1 MPRRSLSSILAS
13 VFALALVPAL
23 VGFGISDLPSLGV
36 MRASKTADILWV
48 WVLTW
53 GLILLGVGGALIV
66 SWLAWSADSATHE
79 LAAST
84 GLDDLGSRPNAPSQR
99 SVA

>member
-1 MPRRSLSSILAS
+1 MQRRSLSSILAS
-13 VFALALVPAL
+13 VFALAFVPAL
-23 VGFGISDLPSLGV
+23 VGFGISDLPSLGA

-53 GLILLGVGGALIV
+53 GLILLGVAGAVIV
-66 SWLAWSADSATHE
+66 SWLAWSADAAVHE
-79 LAAST
+79 LDASA
-84 GLDDLGSRPNAPSQR
+84 GLDDLGSVAKTPSQR